1 MIYNGIDM
9 TQYPICDTD
18 IWVDAVLS
26 ELENNLIKK
35 YSKLVVAD
43 VVEKEI
49 IKFRSNNTF
58 KVIADKFL
66 QYKTSG
72 EIIVIN
78 HSDINEEDRK
88 FLEKQLIDCDNRFET
103 GLADEPHEEHKGEI
117 VSAIYAG
124 HFEIPF
130 LKSNDNAF
138 REGNMGNIAFPDL
151 VVKNRHDMLRDLVP
165 DASERRKRYQLIKD
179 NRAFMDEGKRIYKEE
194 KNSPVTEE
202 QINSLLNKLRGKC

>member
-58 KVIADKFL
+58 
-66 QYKTSG
+66 
-72 EIIVIN
+72 
-78 HSDINEEDRK
+78 
-88 FLEKQLIDCDNRFET
+88 
-103 GLADEPHEEHKGEI
+103 
-117 VSAIYAG
+117 
-124 HFEIPF
+124 
-130 LKSNDNAF
+130 
-138 REGNMGNIAFPDL
+138 
-151 VVKNRHDMLRDLVP
+151 
-165 DASERRKRYQLIKD
+165 
-179 NRAFMDEGKRIYKEE
+179 
-194 KNSPVTEE
+194 
-202 QINSLLNKLRGKC
+202 